1 MIDCPNGDVRDLLPD
16 YLHDRLESSARM
28 SVEQHLAGCAA
39 CRDELAL
46 LRDLRGTL
54 QRAPRIDVAAVAAAI
69 PAYRPAARKGW
80 TTGWRVAA
88 AVAAIV
94 VGGASI
100 ALLNRMQTHEQTA
113 QSPETAPPNLAPY
126 VGPTST
132 PAITPQ
138 TMPAPQAAPSV
149 VRATPSA
156 TREEPL
162 EKPAP
167 APSGQELA
175 MAGGTIADLSDGE
188 LSDLLGDIE
197 SLDAV
202 PSAEVESTESLLTG
216 RHRGR
221 HD

>member
-39 CRDELAL
+39 CREELAL

-54 QRAPRIDVAAVAAAI
+54 QHAPRIDVAAVAAAI

-80 TTGWRVAA
+80 ASGWRVAA
-88 AVAAIV
+88 AITAIA

-100 ALLNRMQTHEQTA
+100 AVLSRMQRHEQIAGAPVTV
-113 QSPETAPPNLAPY
+113 PPNLAPY
-126 VGPTST
+126 VGPTEN
-132 PAITPQ
+132 PATTPQ
-138 TMPAPQAAPSV
+138 PMPAPQPAPV
-149 VRATPSA
+149 VAGATPSV
-156 TREEPL
+156 THPEPSV
-162 EKPAP
+162 KPAP

-202 PSAEVESTESLLTG
+202 PSTEVESTESLLTG

>member
-28 SVEQHLAGCAA
+28 SVERHLAGCAA
-39 CRDELAL
+39 CREELAL

-80 TTGWRVAA
+80 ASGWRVAA
-88 AVAAIV
+88 AITAIA
-94 VGGASI
+94 VGGASV
-100 ALLNRMQTHEQTA
+100 ALLNRVQNQRQMAEGPATQ
-113 QSPETAPPNLAPY
+113 PNVTPY

-132 PAITPQ
+132 PATTPQ
-138 TMPAPQAAPSV
+138 PVPVQPRAPTMAHADPSV
-149 VRATPSA
+149 THS
-156 TREEPL
+156 EPTT
-162 EKPAP
+162 KAAG
-167 APSGQELA
+167 APSGEELA
-175 MAGGTIADLSDGE
+175 IAGGTIADLSDGE
-188 LSDLLGDIE
+188 LSNLLGDIE

-202 PSAEVESTESLLTG
+202 PSTEVESTESLLTG

>member
-1 MIDCPNGDVRDLLPD
+1 MIDCPKGDVRDLLPD
-16 YLHDRLESSARM
+16 YLHDRLESSTRM

-39 CRDELAL
+39 CREELAL

-80 TTGWRVAA
+80 ASGWRVAA
-88 AVAAIV
+88 AVAAIA
-94 VGGASI
+94 VGGASV
-100 ALLNRMQTHEQTA
+100 ALLNRVQNQKQMVQGPVTQPDVT
-113 QSPETAPPNLAPY
+113 PY
-126 VGPTST
+126 VGRTST
-132 PAITPQ
+132 PATTPQ
-138 TMPAPQAAPSV
+138 PMPVQPSTPAVAHADPSV
-149 VRATPSA
+149 THS
-156 TREEPL
+156 EPTT
-162 EKPAP
+162 KAAG
-167 APSGQELA
+167 APSGEELA
-175 MAGGTIADLSDGE
+175 IAGGTIADLSDGE

-202 PSAEVESTESLLTG
+202 PSTEVESTESLLTG

>member
-28 SVEQHLAGCAA
+28 SVERHLAGCAA

-113 QSPETAPPNLAPY
+113 QGPETAPPNLAPN
-126 VGPTST
+126 PFDS
-132 PAITPQ
+132 
-138 TMPAPQAAPSV
+138 
-149 VRATPSA
+149 
-156 TREEPL
+156 
-162 EKPAP
+162 AP
-167 APSGQELA
+167 APLA
-175 MAGGTIADLSDGE
+175 WAPPKPPPRPPAQAPPWMS
-188 LSDLLGDIE
+188 
-197 SLDAV
+197 
-202 PSAEVESTESLLTG
+202 
-216 RHRGR
+216 
-221 HD
+221 

>member
-69 PAYRPAARKGW
+69 PAYRPAARKSW
-80 TTGWRVAA
+80 ATGWRAA
-88 AVAAIV
+88 AAITAIA

-100 ALLNRMQTHEQTA
+100 ALLNQARKHEQIA
-113 QSPETAPPNLAPY
+113 QGPVTPPPNLAPY
-126 VGPTST
+126 IGPAATSPT
-132 PAITPQ
+132 
-138 TMPAPQAAPSV
+138 APQPTAVPKPVPTVAHADSSITHPGP
-149 VRATPSA
+149 ATKS
-156 TREEPL
+156 
-162 EKPAP
+162 AP
-167 APSGQELA
+167 APRGEEVA
-175 MAGGTIADLSDGE
+175 MSGGTIADLSDGE

-202 PSAEVESTESLLTG
+202 PSTEVESTESLLTG

>member
-28 SVEQHLAGCAA
+28 SVERHLAGCAA
-39 CRDELAL
+39 CRDELTL

-69 PAYRPAARKGW
+69 PAYRPAARKSW
-80 TTGWRVAA
+80 ASGWRVAA
-88 AVAAIV
+88 AITAIA
-94 VGGASI
+94 VGGASF
-100 ALLNRMQTHEQTA
+100 ALLNRVQNQEQTA
-113 QSPETAPPNLAPY
+113 RGPVTPPNLAPY
-126 VGPTST
+126 LGPTST
-132 PAITPQ
+132 PPI
-138 TMPAPQAAPSV
+138 APQPVPVQPSTPAVARAEPSV
-149 VRATPSA
+149 THAEPSTKA
-156 TREEPL
+156 
-162 EKPAP
+162 AP
-167 APSGQELA
+167 APRGEELA

-202 PSAEVESTESLLTG
+202 PSTEVESTESLLTG

>member
-54 QRAPRIDVAAVAAAI
+54 RRAPRIDVAALAAAI

-80 TTGWRVAA
+80 ATGWRVAA
-88 AVAAIV
+88 AIAAIV
-94 VGGASI
+94 VGGASV
-100 ALLNRMQTHEQTA
+100 ALLNRVQSDKQVA
-113 QSPETAPPNLAPY
+113 QGPVAQPNLAPY
-126 VGPTST
+126 IGRTST
-132 PAITPQ
+132 PATAPK
-138 TMPAPQAAPSV
+138 TMPVQATTPAVAHADSSV
-149 VRATPSA
+149 THTDPTTKA
-156 TREEPL
+156 
-162 EKPAP
+162 AP
-167 APSGQELA
+167 APRGEELA

-202 PSAEVESTESLLTG
+202 PSTEVESTESLLTG

>member
-1 MIDCPNGDVRDLLPD
+1 MIDCPNGAVRDLLPD
-16 YLHDRLESSARM
+16 YLHDRLESSART
-28 SVEQHLAGCAA
+28 SVERHLAECAA

-69 PAYRPAARKGW
+69 PAYRPAARKSW
-80 TTGWRVAA
+80 ASGWRAA
-88 AVAAIV
+88 AAITAIA

-100 ALLNRMQTHEQTA
+100 ALLGRMHKPA
-113 QSPETAPPNLAPY
+113 QLALQPDAAPTVHSPEVGGAALPATALPQPGTQHAPA
-126 VGPTST
+126 VAS
-132 PAITPQ
+132 AE
-138 TMPAPQAAPSV
+138 PSV
-149 VRATPSA
+149 THA
-156 TREEPL
+156 EPL
-162 EKPAP
+162 VRPAP
-167 APSGQELA
+167 APRGEELA

-188 LSDLLGDIE
+188 LSDLLGDLD

-202 PSAEVESTESLLTG
+202 PSTDVESTESLLTG